1 MPSIADKNVGIIRK
15 HIEYNLNTLNNNSLN
30 DVRKFPQVNPNEV
43 KKLQIKITYLKLM
56 KCNIRLSLGKMEKIP
71 HNIINI
77 RHSNK

>member
-43 KKLQIKITYLKLM
+43 KKNTNKNYLFKVNEMQQKIVFRKNGENSTQY
-56 KCNIRLSLGKMEKIP
+56 N
-71 HNIINI
+71 
-77 RHSNK
+77 